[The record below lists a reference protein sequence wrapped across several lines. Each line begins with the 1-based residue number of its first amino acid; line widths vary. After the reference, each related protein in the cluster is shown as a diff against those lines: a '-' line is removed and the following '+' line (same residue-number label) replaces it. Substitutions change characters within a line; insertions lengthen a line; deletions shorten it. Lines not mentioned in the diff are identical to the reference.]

1 MTLPLVLE
9 KTRQLAAPKL
19 LGPAQLGRLVQQ
31 AAEARQWS
39 DSVEFSASR
48 HYHRLELT
56 EIYEIWLL
64 TWLPGQHTGFHD
76 HGDACGAFAVVQ
88 GELQE
93 SLARPGR
100 TQVHRRTAWQGK
112 VTAFGAQH
120 LHDVGNESN
129 SPSVSVHAY
138 SPPLT
143 AMRRYEMAPSGLVQ
157 VRTEVAE
164 EDW

>member
-1 MTLPLVLE
+1 MTSPLVLE
-9 KTRQLAAPKL
+9 KTGQVAAPKL

-31 AAEARQWS
+31 AADARQWAGL
-39 DSVEFSASR
+39 VEFSTAR
-48 HYHRLELT
+48 VYHRLELT
-56 EIYEIWLL
+56 EIYEVWLL

-88 GELQE
+88 GELE
-93 SLARPGR
+93 ERLARPGR
-100 TQVHRRTAWQGK
+100 RQVHRRTAGPGK

-120 LHDVGNESN
+120 LHDVGNESAVR
-129 SPSVSVHAY
+129 SVSVHAY

-143 AMRRYEMAPSGLVQ
+143 AMRRYDMTASGLVQ
-157 VRTEVAE
+157 VRTDVAE